1 MSALHE
7 VFARAHS
14 EGRAALIGYL
24 PAGFPTVEA
33 SIEILRAM
41 VANGVDIVEV
51 GLPYSDPL
59 MDGAVIQQAAE
70 IALSNGTTSADVL
83 KVVAGVAATGAPT
96 LVMSYW
102 NPIERFGV
110 EAFAAQLA
118 AAGGVGVITP
128 DLTPEEAGAWMQA
141 TDRHGID
148 RIFLVAPSSTEARI
162 DVVSGVTSGFVY
174 AASTM
179 GVTGMRTSLSG
190 SAAEIVARVRAR
202 TDKPICVGV
211 GVSTP
216 EQAAEVAA
224 FADGVIVG
232 SAFVRAVLESGDG
245 AVEAAGS
252 LARDLAAGVR
262 TVRSHTGR

>member
-1 MSALHE
+1 
-7 VFARAHS
+7 
-14 EGRAALIGYL
+14 
-24 PAGFPTVEA
+24 
-33 SIEILRAM
+33 
-41 VANGVDIVEV
+41 
-51 GLPYSDPL
+51 
-59 MDGAVIQQAAE
+59 
-70 IALSNGTTSADVL
+70 
-83 KVVAGVAATGAPT
+83 
-96 LVMSYW
+96 MSYW

-128 DLTPEEAGAWMQA
+128 DLTPEEARAWIQA
-141 TDRHGID
+141 TDRHAID

-162 DVVSGVTSGFVY
+162 DVVAGVTSGFVY